1 MYLLTGE
8 FRNLFHIRPN
18 SAVTKTIAIVEDD
31 LDQRENYA
39 DVLIAHGYEVRL
51 YAGKDEALNGFS
63 ESLPDL
69 ALLDVMLGE
78 DMDGGFDLCMALR
91 NRSQT
96 LPVIFLTARDS
107 DADRISSQRMMAWD
121 YINKPVNL
129 EFLVA
134 RVHSL
139 LAIADHLRQ
148 PEDNNSAHHVGAL
161 ELDQRTMSVCWNR
174 DPVNLTL
181 TEFWIVEALARRPGH
196 VKNYEA
202 LNEVT
207 RQGLVERNTINGY
220 IRRIRNKFRKID
232 PVFNQIQTVHGTG
245 YKWAQE

>member
-1 MYLLTGE
+1 M
-8 FRNLFHIRPN
+8 
-18 SAVTKTIAIVEDD
+18 TKTIAIVEDD
-31 LDQRENYA
+31 LDQRENYS
-39 DVLIAHGYEVRL
+39 DVLTAHGYDVRL
-51 YAGKDEALNGFS
+51 YAGKEDALQGFH

-78 DMDGGFDLCMALR
+78 DMDGGFDLCMDLR
-91 NRSQT
+91 KHSQT

-134 RVHSL
+134 RVHAL
-139 LAIADHLRQ
+139 LSIADHLQQ
-148 PEDNNSAHHVGAL
+148 PEDDGTSHQVGDL
-161 ELDQRTMSVCWNR
+161 DLDQRSMSVIWR
-174 DPVNLTL
+174 QAAVNLTL

-196 VKNYEA
+196 VKSYDA
-202 LNEVT
+202 LNDVT

-220 IRRIRNKFRKID
+220 MRRIRNKFRTID
-232 PVFNQIQTVHGTG
+232 PAFNQIQTVHGTG
-245 YKWAQE
+245 YKWSQE

>member
-1 MYLLTGE
+1 M
-8 FRNLFHIRPN
+8 
-18 SAVTKTIAIVEDD
+18 TKSIAIVEDD
-31 LDQRENYA
+31 LDQRETYS
-39 DVLIAHGYEVRL
+39 DVLTAHGYDVRL
-51 YAGKDEALNGFS
+51 YAGKDEALQGFH

-78 DMDGGFDLCMALR
+78 DMDGGFDLCMDLR
-91 NRSQT
+91 KRSQT

-134 RVHSL
+134 RVHAL
-139 LAIADHLRQ
+139 LSIADHLRQ
-148 PEDNNSAHHVGAL
+148 PEEDSSIHHVGDL
-161 ELDQRTMSVCWNR
+161 DLDQRSMSVIWKQR
-174 DPVNLTL
+174 PVNLTL

-220 IRRIRNKFRKID
+220 MRRIRNKFRRVD
-232 PVFNQIQTVHGTG
+232 PGFNQIQTVHGTG
-245 YKWAQE
+245 YKWPQE

>member
-1 MYLLTGE
+1 
-8 FRNLFHIRPN
+8 
-18 SAVTKTIAIVEDD
+18 
-31 LDQRENYA
+31 
-39 DVLIAHGYEVRL
+39 
-51 YAGKDEALNGFS
+51 
-63 ESLPDL
+63 
-69 ALLDVMLGE
+69 
-78 DMDGGFDLCMALR
+78 
-91 NRSQT
+91 
-96 LPVIFLTARDS
+96 
-107 DADRISSQRMMAWD
+107 
-121 YINKPVNL
+121 
-129 EFLVA
+129 
-134 RVHSL
+134 
-139 LAIADHLRQ
+139 
-148 PEDNNSAHHVGAL
+148 
-161 ELDQRTMSVCWNR
+161 MSVCWNR

>member
-1 MYLLTGE
+1 V
-8 FRNLFHIRPN
+8 
-18 SAVTKTIAIVEDD
+18 SKVIAIVEDD

-39 DVLIAHGYEVRL
+39 DVLEAHGYNVKL
-51 YAGKDEALNGFS
+51 YASKPEALTGFKS
-63 ESLPDL
+63 ALPDL

-78 DMDGGFDLCMALR
+78 DMNGGFDLCMALR
-91 NRSQT
+91 NQSQT

-107 DADRISSQRMMAWD
+107 DADRISSQRMLAWD

-139 LAIADHLRQ
+139 LAIAEHLKQ
-148 PEDNNSAHHVGAL
+148 PDDNDIIQKVGGL
-161 ELDQRTMSVCWNR
+161 ELDQRSMSVKWNSEA
-174 DPVNLTL
+174 VNLTL

-196 VKNYEA
+196 VKNYDA

-220 IRRIRNKFRKID
+220 IRRIRNKFRTVD
-232 PVFNQIQTVHGTG
+232 PIFNNIETVHGTG
-245 YKWAQE
+245 YKWSKG